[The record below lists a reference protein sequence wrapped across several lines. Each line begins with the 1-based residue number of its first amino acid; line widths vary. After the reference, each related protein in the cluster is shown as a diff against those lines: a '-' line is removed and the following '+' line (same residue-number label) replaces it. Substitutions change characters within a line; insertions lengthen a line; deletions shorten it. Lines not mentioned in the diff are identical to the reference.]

1 MNTNTIVMSQEN
13 ISRPDDFSCSTN
25 NDFPKE
31 KAVSLFAHER
41 HAMYDEQMMNMLYQ
55 RKPSERNI
63 EILFCR
69 GSNETC
75 EAEKTTLTRY
85 NF

>member
-55 RKPSERNI
+55 RRENHRNGI
-63 EILFCR
+63 SKSYF
-69 GSNETC
+69 
-75 EAEKTTLTRY
+75 AEEVMKLAKQKKQH
-85 NF
+85 